1 MRGAFDVIMRIVT
14 TLVGLLMILSGC
26 VWAMQGLGVGPA
38 AIMQGPMVNDV
49 RWSYYGAILAI
60 VGVAEIV
67 WSWMRA
73 KL

>member
-1 MRGAFDVIMRIVT
+1 MRHAFDVVMRVVT

-26 VWAMQGLGVGPA
+26 VWAMQGLGAGPA
-38 AIMQGPMVNDV
+38 AIMQGPMVNDIH
-49 RWSYYGAILAI
+49 WTYYGAIAAI
-60 VGVAEIV
+60 IGVAEIV

>member
-1 MRGAFDVIMRIVT
+1 MRHAFDVVMRVVT

-26 VWAMQGLGVGPA
+26 VWAMQGLGAGPA
-38 AIMQGPMVNDV
+38 AIMQGPMVNDIH
-49 RWSYYGAILAI
+49 WTYYGAILGV
-60 VGVAEIV
+60 VGIAEIV

>member
-1 MRGAFDVIMRIVT
+1 MRHAFDVVMRIVT

-26 VWAMQGLGVGPA
+26 VWAMQGLGAGPA

-49 RWSYYGAILAI
+49 HWTYYGAIFAVI
-60 VGVAEIV
+60 GVAEIV

-73 KL
+73 KV